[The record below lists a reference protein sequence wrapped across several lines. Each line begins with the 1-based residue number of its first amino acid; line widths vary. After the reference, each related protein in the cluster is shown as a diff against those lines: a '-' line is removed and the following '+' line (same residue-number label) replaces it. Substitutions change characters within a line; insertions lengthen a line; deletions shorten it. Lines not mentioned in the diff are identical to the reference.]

1 MKTEILLKNGYIM
14 MKAIERKENE
24 NTTASGFILP
34 ESMMEDDQVSQGVV
48 IRSCVDEYKEG
59 EVLFFHKTLPIDALI
74 KFGNDVATTEYL
86 FIKGEDVIC
95 KVVMTEEPERTFV
108 APETV
113 TATP

>member
-1 MKTEILLKNGYIM
+1 MKTDIQLSNGYIM

-24 NTTASGFILP
+24 GTTASGLILP
-34 ESMMEDDQVSQGVV
+34 ESIMEDDQVSQGVV

-74 KFGNDVATTEYL
+74 KFGDDTATKEYL

-95 KVVMTEEPERTFV
+95 KVIT
-108 APETV
+108 TV
-113 TATP
+113 